1 MQEIVLQE
9 IAVQGIGLESW
20 TADAPLAALS
30 AGVPLAGVAAA
41 LAFWGNARLLRAFCV
56 AIAVSS
62 VVGVGLVAGRFAA
75 TPLGLLPA
83 AILPAAAAAA
93 LLGQPAHRG
102 HRLWWLE
109 TLVCLGLALGSLAG
123 ADIWQHACK
132 AALVAVVIF
141 LLVRERSSLEPVAW
155 WGVAAFVIC
164 LAGLLLVRSAD
175 ERLAPWAALAACVP
189 LLPLVPLHAGYAA
202 SLTRLPGSTAGF
214 LAVALPLVGLHS
226 AVTLVGEL
234 PGDLWTGIGWLALA
248 GAAWGG
254 VRALVRTD
262 FRGMVAFGSVSLLSL
277 AWWFAAGTAG
287 PKLPGATIYVAG
299 VALAAGGL
307 LAAWQVVR
315 SRYGD
320 AVDPRGVSNLV
331 KGMPKF
337 AALSYLLGLA
347 AMGLPPFGPFAG
359 FVNQAIELPLTAWG
373 GLGIVLVVWLAASWY
388 VIGMIHRVLFG
399 PDRPELAQTD
409 LVPQELI
416 SLSTYVLLSA
426 AVGLLPG
433 GRLARPEPAATTIVC
448 DQGVPAEAGVGV
460 EAAAGEV
467 QR

>member
-1 MQEIVLQE
+1 M
-9 IAVQGIGLESW
+9 QGITLLGITLQGTGLDGLL
-20 TADAPLAALS
+20 ADAPLAALS
-30 AGVPLAGVAAA
+30 AGVPLAGVVAAVA
-41 LAFWGNARLLRAFCV
+41 VWGKARLLRALCV
-56 AIAVSS
+56 AVAVTSL
-62 VVGVGLVAGRFAA
+62 VAVGLVAGRFAT

-83 AILPAAAAAA
+83 VILPAAAAAA
-93 LLGQPAHRG
+93 LLGQPAHHR
-102 HRLWWLE
+102 HRLSWLE

-132 AALVAVVIF
+132 AALVLAVIY
-141 LLVRERSSLEPVAW
+141 LLVRARSSFEPVAW
-155 WGVAAFVIC
+155 WGVRALAVS

-175 ERLAPWAALAACVP
+175 ERLTIWAALAACVP
-189 LLPLVPLHAGYAA
+189 LLPLAPFHAGYAA

-226 AVTLVGEL
+226 AATLLGDL
-234 PGDLWTGIGWLALA
+234 PGNLWNGIGWLALA
-248 GAAWGG
+248 GAAWGA
-254 VRALVRTD
+254 VRAVVRTD

-287 PKLPGATIYVAG
+287 PRLPAATIYVAG

-320 AVDPRGVSNLV
+320 AIDPRGVGNLV
-331 KGMPKF
+331 QGMPTF
-337 AALSYLLGLA
+337 AALAYILGLA
-347 AMGLPPFGPFAG
+347 AMGLPPFGPFTG
-359 FVNQAIELPLTAWG
+359 FVNQAVELPLPAWG
-373 GLGIVLVVWLAASWY
+373 GLGIVLVVWLVASWY

-409 LVPQELI
+409 LVPQEVV
-416 SLSTYVLLSA
+416 SLSTYVLLLA
-426 AVGLLPG
+426 AVGLLPAG
-433 GRLARPEPAATTIVC
+433 LLARPEPPAPTIVF
-448 DQGVPAEAGVGV
+448 DAGVV
-460 EAAAGEV
+460 DDSLEEV

>member
-1 MQEIVLQE
+1 MQEIAL
-9 IAVQGIGLESW
+9 QGIGLEAW

-30 AGVPLAGVAAA
+30 AGPPLAGVAAA

-56 AIAVSS
+56 AVAVAS

-83 AILPAAAAAA
+83 VILPAAAAAA

-102 HRLWWLE
+102 HRLRWLE

-123 ADIWQHACK
+123 ADVWQHACK

-141 LLVRERSSLEPVAW
+141 LLARERSSFAPVAW
-155 WGVAAFVIC
+155 WGVAALVVC
-164 LAGLLLVRSAD
+164 LVGLLFVRSAD
-175 ERLAPWAALAACVP
+175 ERLASWSALAACVP
-189 LLPLVPLHAGYAA
+189 LLPLVPFHAGYTA

-226 AVTLVGEL
+226 AAALLGDL
-234 PGDLWTGIGWLALA
+234 PGDFWTGIGWLSLA
-248 GAAWGG
+248 SAAWAA
-254 VRALVRTD
+254 VRALVRAD

-287 PKLPGATIYVAG
+287 PKLPAATVYVAG

-320 AVDPRGVSNLV
+320 ALDPRGVSNLV
-331 KGMPKF
+331 KGMPMF
-337 AALSYLLGLA
+337 AALFYVLGLA
-347 AMGLPPFGPFAG
+347 AMGLPPFGPFTG
-359 FVNQAIELPLTAWG
+359 FVNQAIELPLAAWG
-373 GLGIVLVVWLAASWY
+373 GLGMVLVVWLVASWY
-388 VIGMIHRVLFG
+388 VIGMIHRVIFG
-399 PDRPELAQTD
+399 PDRPELDQTD
-409 LVPQELI
+409 LVPQEVVALA
-416 SLSTYVLLSA
+416 TYVLLSA
-426 AVGLLPG
+426 AVGLVPG
-433 GRLARPEPAATTIVC
+433 GLLAQAGPPAAKIVF
-448 DQGVPAEAGVGV
+448 DEPRSA
-460 EAAAGEV
+460 EV